1 MENIL
6 YLHAGAEMYGA
17 DKILLELVSG
27 LNPKLFHPIV
37 VLPEHGILEK
47 RLKENNIETYVIPY
61 PILRRKYFN
70 VRGIWQYVSTYY
82 SASKRIEKLVKNKN
96 ISLIHV
102 NTAAVLEGIYLKK
115 KLKVKMVWHI
125 HEIILSP
132 AIVGKALNY
141 LVGKYSDQC
150 IAVSEAVKNNL
161 LKSGYFK
168 PNQIDVIYN
177 GVDSH
182 KFTPSLDSSY
192 LYSEWNIPKNAIKV
206 GMIGRVNAWKGQD
219 HFLKALTPLLN
230 QYPNLYLFIIGSAFK
245 GQEWRVNKLKE
256 EISKDKN
263 GKRIVYSEFR
273 TDNNYIQNFFD
284 LLVLPS
290 TNPDPLPTV
299 VLEAMASGTPV
310 IGYKHGGVTEMIR
323 EGKEGKLAK
332 INDPIDLRQKVKS
345 ILDNNKLSLYGK
357 NARVRQ
363 EKEFSIRAFILNF
376 EEMYSRVI
384 TSEELN

>member
-27 LNPKLFHPIV
+27 LNPKRFHPIV

-47 RLKENNIETYVIPY
+47 KLKDNNIETYVIPY

-82 SASKRIEKLVKNKN
+82 SSSKQIEKLVKKKN

-132 AIVGKALNY
+132 AIVGKTLNY

-168 PNQIDVIYN
+168 SDQIDVIYN

-192 LYSEWNIPKNAIKV
+192 LYTEWNIPKDAIKV
-206 GMIGRVNAWKGQD
+206 GMIGRVNAWKGQN
-219 HFLKALTPLLN
+219 HFLEALTPLLN

-263 GKRIVYSEFR
+263 SKRIVYSEFR

-310 IGYKHGGVTEMIR
+310 VGYKHGGVTEMIR
-323 EGKEGKLAK
+323 DGKDGLLAEV
-332 INDPIDLRQKVKS
+332 NNPIDMRKKVEWLLENDKFV
-345 ILDNNKLSLYGK
+345 LFGK
-357 NARVRQ
+357 NARFRL
-363 EKEFSIRAFILNF
+363 EREFSIQSFISNF
-376 EEMYSRVI
+376 EKMYIKVR
-384 TSEELN
+384 ND